1 MKGRI
6 SMKVLVCDNL
16 ASEAIDVLKKE
27 GYTVDVKT
35 GMSPEEVNQTIGE
48 YDGVVVRSAT
58 KIRKEQIDSG
68 KKLKVIARAGV
79 GVDNIDVEYAKSKQI
94 SVVNTPAATSIS
106 VAELALAHMFGLV
119 RFMGLANMSMKEG
132 KWEKKSFS
140 KGVELFGKTLGI
152 LGIGRIGQELAKRAH
167 GLGMKVIFYDAV
179 EFPVDGP
186 YERKSFDDVI
196 SQADFISIHTPKTD
210 GFLIDKAQFN
220 KMKKGVY
227 LINCARGGIVNE
239 TALIEAI
246 KDGTVAGAGIDV
258 WQEEPTNN
266 QDLVNLP
273 QVFATPHL
281 GASTNEGQVRAGVQ
295 VAERMITVF
304 NGDTSISL

>member
-1 MKGRI
+1 
-6 SMKVLVCDNL
+6 MKVLVCDNL